1 MNLQVD
7 MPIDKINTFC
17 KKWQITEFAVFGSVI
32 REDFTPSSDIDVL
45 VTFDENTSY
54 TLFDLINMNYELEDI
69 VGRKVDLLTRYSV
82 ENSENYIRKKHIL
95 ENAQVLYAA

>member
-54 TLFDLINMNYELEDI
+54 TLFDLINMNDELEDI